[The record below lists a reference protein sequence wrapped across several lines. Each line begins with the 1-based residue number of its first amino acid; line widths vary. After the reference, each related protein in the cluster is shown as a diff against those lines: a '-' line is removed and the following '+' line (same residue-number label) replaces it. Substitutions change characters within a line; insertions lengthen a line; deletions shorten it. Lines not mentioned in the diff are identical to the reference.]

1 MVKTVVHLSTKENT
15 DRTRLMMRKIRV
27 LHLELDGH
35 LGGIESFLY
44 SLYSMID
51 RNKVHFDFITR
62 SDNPAKGCE
71 LKKIGAR
78 VVKISSYKHPIKYMR
93 DLDRVIEEGNYDVI
107 HIHKNSA
114 AMILPFLIT
123 RKHKN
128 IKVFVHSHNTQP
140 SVNGMASML
149 HKLNKRFLYNSADE
163 HFACSQVA
171 GEWLYGKNSS
181 FSILRNGIITS
192 KYRFEQEK
200 RKAKRKEL
208 NIPDDAFV
216 LGNVGRFTEQ
226 KNQKRLV
233 DIFEEF
239 QKSAENSYL
248 ILVGDGSLREKI
260 ELYTNEKKIKNII
273 FLGVRSDIPD
283 IMMAMD
289 AFVMPSLYEG
299 LPIVGIEA
307 QAAGLDLY
315 LSNTISKET
324 ELLNSV
330 IWFDLNET
338 NQNIVKKISVRT
350 VSERERLLRNNEV
363 KSQGYDIE
371 QTAAELLGRYEECV
385 DESNS

>member
-1 MVKTVVHLSTKENT
+1 
-15 DRTRLMMRKIRV
+15 MRKIRV

-44 SLYSMID
+44 SLYSAID

-62 SDNPAKGCE
+62 ADNPAKGCE
-71 LKKIGAR
+71 LKQLGAR
-78 VVKISSYKHPIKYMR
+78 IIKISSYNHPLKYMK

-114 AMILPFLIT
+114 AIILPFLVT

-128 IKVFVHSHNTQP
+128 VKVFIHSHNTKP
-140 SVNGMASML
+140 SVDGIAFLL

-163 HFACSQVA
+163 HFACSLVA
-171 GEWLYGKNSS
+171 GEWLYGKKGN
-181 FSILRNGIITS
+181 FSVLRNGIITS
-192 KYRFEQEK
+192 IYQFDKEMRKVK
-200 RKAKRKEL
+200 RQEL
-208 NIPDDAFV
+208 NIPEDAFV
-216 LGNVGRFTEQ
+216 LGNVGRFAEQ

-239 QKSAENSYL
+239 QKYVENSYL
-248 ILVGDGSLREKI
+248 ILVGDGSLRKKI
-260 ELYTNEKKIKNII
+260 ELYTNEKKIKNIK
-273 FLGVRSDIPD
+273 FLGVRNDIPD

-299 LPIVGIEA
+299 LPSVGVEA

-315 LSNTISKET
+315 MSNTISKET

-330 IWFDLNET
+330 TWFYLKET
-338 NQNIVKKISVRT
+338 DQNIVKKINMKVS
-350 VSERERLLRNNEV
+350 SERERLLRNNEV
-363 KSQGYDIE
+363 KKQGYDIE
-371 QTAAELLGRYEECV
+371 QTARELLSRYEECL
-385 DESNS
+385 DENNS